1 MSQDLVQN
9 ALYFLALFDS
19 EFLCLEALEKE
30 FKMREEME
38 VKKIESQVKAQAL
51 SDREN
56 REINL
61 EKIRTEA
68 AENRKALLYV
78 FQTISND

>member
-1 MSQDLVQN
+1 
-9 ALYFLALFDS
+9 
-19 EFLCLEALEKE
+19 
-30 FKMREEME
+30 ME

-61 EKIRTEA
+61 ERIRTEA
-68 AENRKALLYV
+68 AEKRKALL
-78 FQTISND
+78 